1 MTETPERRQLGGT
14 PFTIAPLMFGG
25 NVFGLSLIHI

>member
-1 MTETPERRQLGGT
+1 MQKRKLGT
-14 PFTIAPLMFGG
+14 SSLQVVPLMFGG